1 MTEEE
6 NNVEWT
12 DELLNVSYSNLR
24 VYEDKETLCFLG
36 NNPMLTECEIAEK
49 SAAFLAFSNSKDEAD
64 TREKHSKLKTIDVV
78 LKRRVGKKPYL
89 VDHASSTNNENIDS
103 NIIIQSRNTNHSK
116 NDAEKDIEYSYIY
129 DGINSNRIFVKS
141 DTNSLRNHSRVKD
154 LKHKSDK
161 SATVTTTKP
170 NKISLTSTILRANL
184 SDIFAYS
191 CNDSSFILRSP
202 RTSMIITESLQSF
215 LTFTQYTISE
225 KIVFEWVR
233 GVCLSGY
240 VFLCNFARCTI
251 LLKSLCVFFVQ

>member
-6 NNVEWT
+6 ENLEWT

-49 SAAFLAFSNSKDEAD
+49 SAAFLAFSSSKDEVD
-64 TREKHSKLKTIDVV
+64 NREKHRSRLKSIDVV

-89 VDHASSTNNENIDS
+89 VDHTSSANTENIDS
-103 NIIIQSRNTNHSK
+103 NIIHSRQTNNSK
-116 NDAEKDIEYSYIY
+116 TDMEKDIEYSYIY
-129 DGINSNRIFVKS
+129 DGNNSNRIFVKS
-141 DTNSLRNHSRVKD
+141 DTNSLRNHSRVKEF
-154 LKHKSDK
+154 KHKSDK
-161 SATVTTTKP
+161 KVTEKVPTIKP
-170 NKISLTSTILRANL
+170 SQISLASTILRANL
-184 SDIFAYS
+184 SDISAYS

-202 RTSMIITESLQSF
+202 RTSMIITESLQSV
-215 LTFTQYTISE
+215 LTFSQYTISE

-240 VFLCNFARCTI
+240 VFQFNLASRTSSF
-251 LLKSLCVFFVQ
+251 